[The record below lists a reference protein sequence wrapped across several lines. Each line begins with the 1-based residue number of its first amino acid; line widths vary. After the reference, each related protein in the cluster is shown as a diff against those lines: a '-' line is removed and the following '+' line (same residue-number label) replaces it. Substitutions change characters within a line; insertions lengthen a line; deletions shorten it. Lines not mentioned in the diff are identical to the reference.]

1 MKLYFDKRLKDPT
14 YYIQE
19 GYRINGKATTRN
31 IKKLGKHSDIL
42 KFHSDPLIYAK
53 EEIAKFNEDLKNGK
67 VTLELNLDLSKTVI
81 ANDSN
86 KVKSTNLNIG
96 YFFLQK
102 IYQDLE
108 INKFIDSISKKHKIE
123 YPAYD
128 INRFLTFSR
137 ILDPASKLS
146 TFDNLDSYYE
156 KTNVQYHQI
165 LRYLSLLSNH
175 SDEYLEHLYKK
186 STKVFPRN
194 TQICYY
200 DCSNYYFEIEENDED
215 YIDEVSGE
223 VLEGLRK
230 YGKSKEHRPNPIVQ
244 MGLFMDANGI
254 PLTMSLFPG
263 NKNEQTSA
271 ILLEEKLLKINGGHK
286 IVYCSDAGLGST
298 NIRKFNDAGGRAFI
312 VTQSIKKLTSTLK
325 EAVFNDCDYHLLS
338 SNKKISLEEIKTFDK
353 TNPDFLDLYNDY
365 AYKVINADKLV
376 DTGLTE
382 EKKLNNGKTTSVKAT
397 GKMKQRIIITYSRK
411 YAEYQKKIRNKQI
424 DRAKKMLEN
433 NSYEKS
439 ITGPNDV
446 RRFIVKAKDSKA
458 ISYCLDQV
466 KIDEEA
472 KYDGFYAIA
481 TNLDDNASDIIKI
494 NSKRYKIEDCFRV
507 LKTNF
512 EARPVYH
519 YKEDRIVA
527 HFLIC
532 YTSLLIYRLLEN
544 KINKIGKHYT
554 TNEIIDT
561 LKNINVS
568 NIQGDLYNSNYTN
581 SDLLGTL
588 IELTG
593 LKLDYRYYRDK
604 DLKKIIKNISK

>member
-31 IKKLGKHSDIL
+31 IKKIGKHSDIL
-42 KFHSDPLIYAK
+42 KFHSDPLVYAK
-53 EEIAKFNEDLKNGK
+53 EEVAKFNENLKNGK
-67 VTLELNLDLSKTVI
+67 VTLELNLDLSKTVV
-81 ANDSN
+81 ANDYN

-102 IYQDLE
+102 IYHDLE

-123 YPAYD
+123 YSAND

-146 TFDNLDSYYE
+146 TFDNLGSYYE
-156 KTNVQYHQI
+156 KTNIQYHQI

-175 SDEYLEHLYKK
+175 SDEYLEYLYKK
-186 STKVFPRN
+186 STKVLPRN

-215 YIDEVSGE
+215 YIDEVTGE

-263 NKNEQTSA
+263 NKNEQTST
-271 ILLEEKLLKINGGHK
+271 IPLEEKLLKMNGGNK
-286 IVYCSDAGLGST
+286 IVYCSDAGLGSV

-325 EAVFNDCDYHLLS
+325 EAVFNDCDYRLLS
-338 SNKKISLEEIKTFDK
+338 SNKNISLEYLKKFDK

-382 EKKLNNGKTTSVKAT
+382 VKKIKNGKVTSVKAS
-397 GKMKQRIIITYSRK
+397 GKMKQKIIITYSRK
-411 YAEYQKKIRNKQI
+411 YAEYQKKIRKQQI

-439 ITGPNDV
+439 KTGPNDV
-446 RRFIVKAKDSKA
+446 RRFIVKAKDSKDV
-458 ISYCLDQV
+458 SYCLNQE

-481 TNLDDNASDIIKI
+481 TNLDDKASDIIKI

-519 YKEDRIVA
+519 YKQDRIVA

-544 KINKIGKHYT
+544 KIDKISKHYT

-581 SDLLGTL
+581 SDLLATL

-604 DLKKIIKNISK
+604 DLKKIIKNISG